1 MDALI
6 SPLIETLKH
15 AVPMLVRS
23 APSTGDSLEGV
34 LSRQDLA
41 RCAALLSEALGPA
54 AKDFG
59 QSPKL
64 EPRVQRAI
72 DARGGIRREQCLYVK
87 PIASGQAVY
96 AALWPWA
103 SDPTRIT
110 LKVGIFQLQ

>member
-1 MDALI
+1 MDALTI
-6 SPLIETLKH
+6 PLIETLKTSI
-15 AVPMLVRS
+15 PMLVRS
-23 APSTGDSLEGV
+23 APSTGDYLEGV

-41 RCAALLSEALGPA
+41 RCAALLNDALGPA

-59 QSPKL
+59 QDAKL
-64 EPRVQRAI
+64 EPPVQRAI

-87 PIASGQAVY
+87 SIASGQVVY

-110 LKVGIFQLQ
+110 LKVGIFQL